1 MEILF
6 IIKWYDDLLG
16 IEAAALSAPV
26 IDLTLES
33 VPADP
38 AFHLLLVTPGNL
50 ILGVVAQEQVGA
62 GRVRNIHRIGPSN
75 RIYPRHATIAV
86 SIVGNTPKVIIK
98 FVVPVHRTPP

>member
-1 MEILF
+1 MEILL

-26 IDLTLES
+26 IDLAIES

-62 GRVRNIHRIGPSN
+62 GRVRNVHRIEPSN
-75 RIYPRHATIAV
+75 RIYPRYATVAV
-86 SIVGNTPKVIIK
+86 SIVGNLPEVIIK